1 MKTLIPKVTIAM
13 VLLLVM
19 CGIVAAAPSTRNI
32 TYQGILENS
41 GGNPLTGP
49 YSMTFRLYNVTSGGT
64 ALSTDTHSIT
74 ADKGLFT
81 TQLTFDPSYIN
92 GQALWLGITVGKD
105 PEMTPRQ
112 EIRPVPYALNLV
124 PATRTRTISFP
135 ANALNYDE
143 SSQIIRQYAGSVA
156 GGLLWS
162 RDSSS
167 GAYLFLQRP
176 DDWDGASNVVMNIYF
191 YPTTST
197 SGDVDFF
204 IRPRAFNP
212 SGDILADAN
221 SFDGIA
227 VPVAGSNAIK
237 KQTFSIPAS
246 KFGSKE
252 LWEISIQN
260 QGFGST
266 YPDNVVVMAVS
277 LTYTAIR

>member
-1 MKTLIPKVTIAM
+1 MKTLILKVTIAM
-13 VLLLVM
+13 VLLLFM

-41 GGNPLTGP
+41 DGNPLTGP

-64 ALSTDTHSIT
+64 ALSTDTHSIA

-135 ANALNYDE
+135 ANALNYANGGTIISQSDNGLRW
-143 SSQIIRQYAGSVA
+143 SSDFSQ
-156 GGLLWS
+156 
-162 RDSSS
+162 
-167 GAYLFLQRP
+167 GANLILQRP
-176 DDWDGASNVVMNIYF
+176 DDWDGTTDVVMNLYF

-197 SGDVDFF
+197 SGIVDFF
-204 IRPRAFNP
+204 IRPRAYNP
-212 SGDILADAN
+212 GEHTWADAV
-221 SFDGIA
+221 SLDGVA
-227 VPVAGSNAIK
+227 VPVSGSSAIK
-237 KQTFSIPAS
+237 KQTFTIPAS
-246 KFGSKE
+246 KFGSRE
-252 LWEISIQN
+252 LWVITIQN
-260 QGFGST
+260 KGSEAT
-266 YPDNVVVMAVS
+266 YPDTVVVMAVS

>member
-1 MKTLIPKVTIAM
+1 MKTIIPKATIAM

-41 GGNPLTGP
+41 GGNPLTGS
-49 YSMTFRLYNVTSGGT
+49 YSMTFRLYNITSGGA
-64 ALSTDTHSIT
+64 ALATDTHSISV
-74 ADKGLFT
+74 DKGLFT

-92 GQALWLGITVGKD
+92 GQALWLGMTVGKD

-135 ANALNYDE
+135 ANALNYANGGPIISQSDKGLRW
-143 SSQIIRQYAGSVA
+143 SSDYSQEAALI
-156 GGLLWS
+156 
-162 RDSSS
+162 
-167 GAYLFLQRP
+167 LQRP
-176 DDWDGASNVVMNIYF
+176 DDWDGASNVVMNIFF

-197 SGDVDFF
+197 RGNVDFF
-204 IRPRAFNP
+204 IRPRAFNT
-212 SGDILADAN
+212 SGDNWADAQ
-221 SFDGIA
+221 SVDGIE

-237 KQTFSIPAS
+237 KQTFNIPAS

-252 LWEISIQN
+252 LWVITIQN
-260 QGFGST
+260 QGSGST
-266 YPDNVVVMAVS
+266 YPDYVVVMAVS

>member
-1 MKTLIPKVTIAM
+1 MKTILPQVTIAM

-64 ALSTDTHSIT
+64 ALSTDTHSISV
-74 ADKGLFT
+74 DKGLFT

-92 GQALWLGITVGKD
+92 GQALWLGMTVGKD

-135 ANALNYDE
+135 ANALNYANGGPIISQSDKGLRW
-143 SSQIIRQYAGSVA
+143 SSDYSQEAALI
-156 GGLLWS
+156 
-162 RDSSS
+162 
-167 GAYLFLQRP
+167 LQRP
-176 DDWDGASNVVMNIYF
+176 DDWDGASNVVMNIFF

-197 SGDVDFF
+197 SGNVDFF
-204 IRPRAFNP
+204 IRPRAFNTN
-212 SGDILADAN
+212 GDNWADAL
-221 SFDGIA
+221 SVDGIK
-227 VPVAGSNAIK
+227 VPVGGSNAIK
-237 KQTFSIPAS
+237 KQTFNIPAS

-252 LWEISIQN
+252 LWVITIQN
-260 QGFGST
+260 QGSGST
-266 YPDNVVVMAVS
+266 YPDYVVVMAVS